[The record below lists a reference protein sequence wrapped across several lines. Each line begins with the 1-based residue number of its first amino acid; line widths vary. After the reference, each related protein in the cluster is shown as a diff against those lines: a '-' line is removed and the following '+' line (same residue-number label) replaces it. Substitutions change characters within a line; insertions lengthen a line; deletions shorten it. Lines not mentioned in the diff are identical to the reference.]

1 MAKKIGD
8 LMTAK
13 AQVGIEYMMV
23 VGFVTLAIVSVLTL
37 AYFYSDQIK
46 DSIRL
51 NQVESFATQVLN
63 SAESVFFAGEPSKT
77 TVKLYLPEGVN
88 EITVSTDINNPGLL
102 IKTRTRVGGENIR
115 FYESNVP
122 LSGSISSTEGI
133 KKIAV
138 VAEETQVSING

>member
-1 MAKKIGD
+1 MVKKSGD

-46 DSIRL
+46 DRIRL
-51 NQVESFATQVLN
+51 NEVESFATQVLN

-88 EITVSTDINNPGLL
+88 EIAISPEGIL
-102 IKTRTRVGGENIR
+102 IKTKTRSGGENVR
-115 FYESNVP
+115 FYESKVP
-122 LSGSISSTEGI
+122 LVGSISSTEGI
-133 KKIAV
+133 KRVAV
-138 VAEETQVSING
+138 IAEEDKVSING

>member
-1 MAKKIGD
+1 MTKKSGD

-51 NQVESFATQVLN
+51 NQVESFAMQILN

-77 TVKLYLPEGVN
+77 TVKFYLPEGIN
-88 EITVSTDINNPGLL
+88 EIIISADGLL
-102 IKTRTRVGGENIR
+102 IKTKTRSGGENIR
-115 FYESNVP
+115 FYESKVP
-122 LSGSISSTEGI
+122 LSGSISNTEGI
-133 KKIAV
+133 KRVAV
-138 VAEETQVSING
+138 VAEETQVIITG

>member
-1 MAKKIGD
+1 MVKKSGD

-77 TVKLYLPEGVN
+77 TVKLYLPEG
-88 EITVSTDINNPGLL
+88 IL
-102 IKTRTRVGGENIR
+102 IKTKTRSGGENIR
-115 FYESNVP
+115 FYESKVP
-122 LSGSISSTEGI
+122 LVGSISSTEGI
-133 KKIAV
+133 KRVAV
-138 VAEETQVSING
+138 IAEEDKVSING

>member
-1 MAKKIGD
+1 MVKKSGN
-8 LMTAK
+8 LMTTK

-23 VGFVTLAIVSVLTL
+23 IGFVTLAIVSVLTL

-51 NQVESFATQVLN
+51 NQVESFATQILN

-88 EITVSTDINNPGLL
+88 EITISPDGILM
-102 IKTRTRVGGENIR
+102 KTRTRAGGENIR
-115 FYESNVP
+115 FYESKVP
-122 LSGSISSTEGI
+122 LAGSISNTEGI
-133 KKIAV
+133 KRIAV
-138 VAEETQVSING
+138 IAGNTEVSING

>member
-1 MAKKIGD
+1 MEMTKKSGD

-51 NQVESFATQVLN
+51 NQVESFAMQILN

-77 TVKLYLPEGVN
+77 TVKFSKSLDKKPV
-88 EITVSTDINNPGLL
+88 
-102 IKTRTRVGGENIR
+102 IKPFSCKKTLENFPVTAPR
-115 FYESNVP
+115 EK
-122 LSGSISSTEGI
+122 T
-133 KKIAV
+133 IAV
-138 VAEETQVSING
+138 FAL